1 MATLRYKNPT
11 TQKWE
16 LVGVNGGGS
25 TGESQIV
32 FSKLADFPT
41 VGESDK
47 VYIVATDNG
56 IAKYNIETKNFSDF
70 VGNGVM
76 ATNAIWANNDGSEFI
91 YYDTEAK
98 LGNEDEQCI
107 FSELFFAF

>member
-16 LVGVNGGGS
+16 LVGVSGGGGGS

-32 FSKLADFPT
+32 FTKLANFPA

-47 VYIVATDNG
+47 VYI
-56 IAKYNIETKNFSDF
+56 
-70 VGNGVM
+70 
-76 ATNAIWANNDGSEFI
+76 
-91 YYDTEAK
+91 DTETSKSYIFTNNNYQLVGDGGNVAWSK
-98 LGNEDEQCI
+98 LT
-107 FSELFFAF
+107 

>member
-16 LVGVNGGGS
+16 LVGVSGGGGGS

-32 FSKLADFPT
+32 FSKLANFPA

-47 VYIVATDNG
+47 VYI
-56 IAKYNIETKNFSDF
+56 
-70 VGNGVM
+70 
-76 ATNAIWANNDGSEFI
+76 
-91 YYDTEAK
+91 DTETSK
-98 LGNEDEQCI
+98 SYI
-107 FSELFFAF
+107 FTNNNYQLVGDGYSTTDWQSIT